1 MLLRIVFAGTTTNAV
16 DVLRY
21 LVEQGRH
28 AICAVVTRE
37 DAPVGRKQILTESP
51 VAAYAGSIG
60 LPVIKANRIG
70 PSVNAQIEASNPDLG
85 LVIAYG
91 ALLKAST
98 LEIPKHGWLN
108 IHFSL
113 LPKWRGAAPVQ
124 RSLMAGDS
132 ETGVTIFQLDEG
144 MDTGP
149 IHSQV
154 AAHIEPDDNSATLLE
169 RLTHV
174 SISMLDETLSQIDAA
189 IAKPAAQTGTSSHA
203 AKLERNDAKIDW
215 SKSAGHIE
223 NLVRGAYPEPIAWA
237 YFEEQAIRILKA
249 RTYAGS
255 PSQFEDHKAG
265 TVLLIDSHAVVKCQI
280 GLLQLID
287 VQPASKNVMSA
298 VDWLRGKNGRAVLT

>member
-1 MLLRIVFAGTTTNAV
+1 MRIVFAGTTTNAV
-16 DVLRY
+16 AVLRY

-28 AICAVVTRE
+28 EICAVVTRE
-37 DAPVGRKQILTESP
+37 DAPVGRKQVLTESA

-60 LPVIKANRIG
+60 LPVLKANRID
-70 PSVNAQIEASNPDLG
+70 SLVNAQIEATKPDLG

-91 ALLKAST
+91 ALLKATT
-98 LEIPKHGWLN
+98 LEIPRHGWLN

-203 AKLERNDAKIDW
+203 AKLERNDAKIEW
-215 SKSAGHIE
+215 SNSAEQIE

-237 YFEEQAIRILKA
+237 NFEEQAIRILKA
-249 RTYAGS
+249 RAYASS
-255 PSQFEDHKAG
+255 PNGFEDQETG
-265 TVLLIDSHAVVKCQI
+265 TAVLIDSHAVVKCES
-280 GLLQLID
+280 GFLQLID

>member
-1 MLLRIVFAGTTTNAV
+1 MRIVFAGTTTNAV

-28 AICAVVTRE
+28 EICAVVTRE
-37 DAPVGRKQILTESP
+37 DAPVGRKQVLTESA
-51 VAAYAGSIG
+51 VAAYAGTIG
-60 LPVIKANRIG
+60 LPVLKANRID
-70 PSVNAQIEASNPDLG
+70 SLVNAQIEATKPDLG

-91 ALLKAST
+91 ALLKATT

-189 IAKPAAQTGTSSHA
+189 IAKPVAQTGASSHA
-203 AKLERNDAKIDW
+203 AKLERSDAKIDW
-215 SKSAGHIE
+215 SKSAERIE

-237 YFEEQAIRILKA
+237 NFEEQAIRILKA
-249 RTYAGS
+249 RAYAGS
-255 PSQFEDHKAG
+255 PNEFEGQITG
-265 TVLLIDSHAVVKCQI
+265 TTLLIDSRAVVKC
-280 GLLQLID
+280 GDELLQLID